1 MKKLVYL
8 LLLVLSSCE
17 VYFTEISDL
26 TLSGKYV
33 ISRIDVTSV
42 DQNTTPDSLY
52 SIGSTYFNN
61 TLPHPF
67 DSIEIN
73 RFYMYFDYST
83 MGFNL
88 LGQTPDGRDI
98 WQYRDIFYQ
107 VWNNNTFY
115 HGTLIFDYIDIIG
128 QSRRMIFSI
137 EEDGLESLQLKS
149 SGTWLNGEY
158 GEKQIMTLYL
168 TRVGP

>member
-1 MKKLVYL
+1 MKNL
-8 LLLVLSSCE
+8 LFIIVCFLSSCE

-42 DQNTTPDSLY
+42 DQNTSSDSLY
-52 SIGSTYFNN
+52 SIGSTYINHS
-61 TLPHPF
+61 LSYPF

-88 LGQTPDGRDI
+88 LGQAPGGRDI
-98 WQYRDIFYQ
+98 WEYRDIFYE
-107 VWNNNTFY
+107 VWNNNTFN
-115 HGTLIFDYIDIIG
+115 HGTLFFDYIDRLG
-128 QSRRMIFSI
+128 QSRRMVFNI

-149 SGTWLNGEY
+149 SGTWLSGEY
-158 GEKQIMTLYL
+158 GEKQVMTLYL
-168 TRVGP
+168 SRVGP